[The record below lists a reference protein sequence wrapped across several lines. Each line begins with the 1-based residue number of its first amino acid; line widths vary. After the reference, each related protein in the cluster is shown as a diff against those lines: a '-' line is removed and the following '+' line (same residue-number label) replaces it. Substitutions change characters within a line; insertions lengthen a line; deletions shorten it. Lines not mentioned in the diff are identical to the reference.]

1 MTQEA
6 TMVTAPSPPHAIEP
20 ALTRRPPASP
30 RRHLAWLAVG
40 VTVSFALPYVLADR
54 LGLPRDL
61 YYGLYGAG
69 VLALCAGWM
78 LDTGQSLRELVSRRV
93 TLAIGLGI
101 LAAAVSVA
109 IVLATEDASSGPGG
123 IELAGAVVWRGLFYG
138 AVDGLLLTAFPI
150 IVVFAALSESRLRR
164 RKRGFAAVAA
174 IALTA
179 SLLFTAT
186 YHLGYSDFRSAKIR
200 KPVAGDL
207 IWAAPVIAT
216 ANPIGAP
223 IAHAGLH
230 VAAVTHSYDTDL
242 FLPPH

>member
-1 MTQEA
+1 MAMTA
-6 TMVTAPSPPHAIEP
+6 TASAPHATEP
-20 ALTRRPPASP
+20 AASQHPPAPP
-30 RRHLAWLAVG
+30 RRHLSWLAVG
-40 VTVSFALPYVLADR
+40 VAVSFALPYVLADR

-93 TLAIGLGI
+93 ILAIGLG
-101 LAAAVSVA
+101 LVAAAASVA
-109 IVLATEDASSGPGG
+109 IVLATEDAGSGPRGL
-123 IELAGAVVWRGLFYG
+123 ELAGAVVWRGLFYG
-138 AVDGLLLTAFPI
+138 AIDGLLLTAFPI
-150 IVVFAALSESRLRR
+150 IVVYAALSESRLRR
-164 RKRGFAAVAA
+164 RKGGFAAVAA
-174 IALTA
+174 VALAA
-179 SLLFTAT
+179 SLVFTAT
-186 YHLGYSDFRSAKIR
+186 YHLGYSDFRSAMVR

-230 VAAVTHSYDTDL
+230 VAAVTHSYETDL

>member
-1 MTQEA
+1 
-6 TMVTAPSPPHAIEP
+6 MVTAPSAPRAIEP
-20 ALTRRPPASP
+20 TATRRPSASP
-30 RRHLAWLAVG
+30 HRHVAWLAVG

-78 LDTGQSLRELVSRRV
+78 LDTGQSLRELISRRV
-93 TLAIGLGI
+93 TLAIGLGL
-101 LAAAVSVA
+101 LAAAASVA

-123 IELAGAVVWRGLFYG
+123 LELAGAVVWRGLFYG
-138 AVDGLLLTAFPI
+138 AIDGLLLTAFPI

-174 IALTA
+174 IALAT

-186 YHLGYSDFRSAKIR
+186 YHLGYNDFRSAKVR

-223 IAHAGLH
+223 IAHAALH
-230 VAAVTHSYDTDL
+230 VTAVTHSPDTDL

>member
-1 MTQEA
+1 MAMTA
-6 TMVTAPSPPHAIEP
+6 TASAPHATEP
-20 ALTRRPPASP
+20 AASQHPPAPP
-30 RRHLAWLAVG
+30 RRHLSWLAVG
-40 VTVSFALPYVLADR
+40 VAVSFALPYVLADR

-69 VLALCAGWM
+69 VLALCVGWM

-93 TLAIGLGI
+93 ILAIGLG
-101 LAAAVSVA
+101 LVAAAASVA
-109 IVLATEDASSGPGG
+109 IVLATEDAGSGSRGL
-123 IELAGAVVWRGLFYG
+123 ELAGAVVWRGLFYG
-138 AVDGLLLTAFPI
+138 AIDGLLLTAFPI
-150 IVVFAALSESRLRR
+150 IVVYAALSESRLRR
-164 RKRGFAAVAA
+164 RKGGFAAVAA
-174 IALTA
+174 VALAA
-179 SLLFTAT
+179 SLVFTAT
-186 YHLGYSDFRSAKIR
+186 YHLGYSDFRSAMVR

-230 VAAVTHSYDTDL
+230 VAAVTHSYETDL

>member
-1 MTQEA
+1 MRGMDDRHGSVA
-6 TMVTAPSPPHAIEP
+6 ARTALAPRDPRDRARPPRRRRIGRGRARDRGRR
-20 ALTRRPPASP
+20 LGTRRN
-30 RRHLAWLAVG
+30 
-40 VTVSFALPYVLADR
+40 
-54 LGLPRDL
+54 
-61 YYGLYGAG
+61 
-69 VLALCAGWM
+69 
-78 LDTGQSLRELVSRRV
+78 
-93 TLAIGLGI
+93 
-101 LAAAVSVA
+101 
-109 IVLATEDASSGPGG
+109 
-123 IELAGAVVWRGLFYG
+123 ELAGAVVWRGLFYG

-174 IALTA
+174 IALAA
-179 SLLFTAT
+179 SLAFTAT
-186 YHLGYSDFRSAKIR
+186 YHLGYSDFRSAKLR

-230 VAAVTHSYDTDL
+230 VAAVTHSYDTEL

>member
-1 MTQEA
+1 
-6 TMVTAPSPPHAIEP
+6 MVTAASAPLAIEP
-20 ALTRRPPASP
+20 ATTRRPPASP

-40 VTVSFALPYVLADR
+40 VIVSFALPYVLADR

-69 VLALCAGWM
+69 VLAFCAGWL

-93 TLAIGLGI
+93 TLAIGLGL
-101 LAAAVSVA
+101 LAAAASVA

>member
-1 MTQEA
+1 MPDMT
-6 TMVTAPSPPHAIEP
+6 TTAPAPHAIDP
-20 ALTRRPPASP
+20 APTRRPPASP

-40 VTVSFALPYVLADR
+40 VIVSFVLPYVLADR

-69 VLALCAGWM
+69 VLALCAGWIV
-78 LDTGQSLRELVSRRV
+78 DTGQSLRELVSRRV
-93 TLAIGLGI
+93 TLAIGLGL
-101 LAAAVSVA
+101 LAAAASVA
-109 IVLATEDASSGPGG
+109 IVLATEDAGSGPGG

-138 AVDGLLLTAFPI
+138 AIDGLLLTAFPI
-150 IVVFAALSESRLRR
+150 IVVYAALSESRLRR

-174 IALTA
+174 IALAA
-179 SLLFTAT
+179 SLVFTAT
-186 YHLGYSDFRSAKIR
+186 YHLGYSDFRSAKVR
-200 KPVAGDL
+200 KPVTGDL

-216 ANPIGAP
+216 ANPISAP

-230 VAAVTHSYDTDL
+230 VAAVTHSYETDL

>member
-1 MTQEA
+1 MT
-6 TMVTAPSPPHAIEP
+6 TTASTPTAIEP
-20 ALTRRPPASP
+20 PTTRRPPASP

-40 VTVSFALPYVLADR
+40 VIVSFALPFVLADR

-61 YYGLYGAG
+61 YYGLYGVG

-93 TLAIGLGI
+93 TLAIGLGL
-101 LAAAVSVA
+101 LAAAASVA
-109 IVLATEDASSGPGG
+109 VVLATEDASSGPGG

-164 RKRGFAAVAA
+164 RKGGFAAVAA
-174 IALTA
+174 IALAA
-179 SLLFTAT
+179 SLAFTAT
-186 YHLGYSDFRSAKIR
+186 YHLGYSDFRSAKVR

-230 VAAVTHSYDTDL
+230 IAAVTHSYETDL

>member
-1 MTQEA
+1 MAPPPLRPTRSSRPRHSADRPHRAAISPGWPSESPSRSLSPSSSRTSSSFRA
-6 TMVTAPSPPHAIEP
+6 TSTTASTAPP
-20 ALTRRPPASP
+20 
-30 RRHLAWLAVG
+30 
-40 VTVSFALPYVLADR
+40 FC
-54 LGLPRDL
+54 
-61 YYGLYGAG
+61 
-69 VLALCAGWM
+69 LCAGWT

-93 TLAIGLGI
+93 ILAVGLGL
-101 LAAAVSVA
+101 LAAAASVA
-109 IVLATEDASSGPGG
+109 IVLATEDVSSGPEG

-150 IVVFAALSESRLRR
+150 IVVFAFLSESRLRR
-164 RKRGFAAVAA
+164 RKGGFAAVAA
-174 IALTA
+174 IALAA
-179 SLLFTAT
+179 SLVFTAT
-186 YHLGYSDFRSAKIR
+186 YHLGYSDFRSAKVR

-230 VAAVTHSYDTDL
+230 VAAVTHSYETDL

>member
-1 MTQEA
+1 MT
-6 TMVTAPSPPHAIEP
+6 TTASAPLAIEP
-20 ALTRRPPASP
+20 ATRQRRPTAPL
-30 RRHLAWLAVG
+30 RHLAWLAVG
-40 VTVSFALPYVLADR
+40 VAVSFALPYVLADR

-93 TLAIGLGI
+93 VLAIGLGL
-101 LAAAVSVA
+101 LAAVASVA
-109 IVLATEDASSGPGG
+109 IVLATEDAGSRPGG
-123 IELAGAVVWRGLFYG
+123 CELAGAVVWRGLFYG

-150 IVVFAALSESRLRR
+150 IVVYAALSESRLRR
-164 RKRGFAAVAA
+164 RKGGFAVVAAVALA
-174 IALTA
+174 A
-179 SLLFTAT
+179 SLVFTAT
-186 YHLGYSDFRSAKIR
+186 YHLGYSDFRSAKVR

-230 VAAVTHSYDTDL
+230 VAAVSHSYDTDL